1 MVGLRLY
8 ANFFLFS
15 FNTNLLNLKSYFMRQ
30 TSFHIIFNF
39 TLLLFLLSSCSND
52 SSELT
57 NRGQLLLD
65 SGKPEEALLALDS
78 ALKINPDDTLAYKL
92 RGYANFR
99 TSRFRYAIQD
109 FNKAVELY
117 QSDSPFFMLLSRG
130 LSHGMIENWNSA
142 LVDFNSFI
150 DNPRFN
156 TSEVSD
162 DDRGIAYSSR
172 GIANLNLGRIDEA
185 LRDYD
190 NLKKTD
196 PEFRSNNLT
205 KGLGVKTV
213 EGTEICLTGYDWVYP
228 SNGEV
233 QGAWKFSSDGTFN
246 SSTRLFGGMS
256 AWGNWY
262 VMSPGMI
269 RIMYTSSTEGF
280 QPNDQIINLESCERL
295 LVGST
300 AYSKR

>member
-1 MVGLRLY
+1 
-8 ANFFLFS
+8 
-15 FNTNLLNLKSYFMRQ
+15 MRQ
-30 TSFHIIFNF
+30 SSFHVIFTF
-39 TLLLFLLSSCSND
+39 TLLLLILSSCTGD
-52 SSELT
+52 SSAFT
-57 NRGQLLLD
+57 NRGKLLLE

-78 ALKINPDDTLAYKL
+78 ALNINSDDTLALRL

-99 TSRFRYAIQD
+99 TSRFWEAIQD
-109 FNKAVELY
+109 LDKYVELNP
-117 QSDSPFFMLLSRG
+117 SAHFFWLHYFRG
-130 LSHGMIENWNSA
+130 ISHAVFFDWNSS
-142 LVDFNSFI
+142 LVDLNSFI

-156 TSEVSD
+156 TSELNDVE
-162 DDRGIAYSSR
+162 RAVAYSCR

-196 PEFRSNNLT
+196 PEFRSDNLT

-246 SSTRLFGGMS
+246 SSTRWFGGMS
-256 AWGNWY
+256 AWGIWR
-262 VMSPGMI
+262 VISPGMI
-269 RIMYTSSTEGF
+269 RITYTSSRESF

-300 AYSKR
+300 AYSKQ

>member
-1 MVGLRLY
+1 
-8 ANFFLFS
+8 
-15 FNTNLLNLKSYFMRQ
+15 MRQ
-30 TSFHIIFNF
+30 TSFHFIFTF
-39 TLLLFLLSSCSND
+39 TLLLLILSSCSGD
-52 SSELT
+52 SSVLT
-57 NRGQLLLD
+57 NRGESLLD

-99 TSRFRYAIQD
+99 TSRFMSAIQD

-117 QSDSPFFMLLSRG
+117 PSDSPFFILLYRG
-130 LSHGMIENWNSA
+130 VSHGVLINWNSA
-142 LVDFNSFI
+142 LVDLNSFM

-162 DDRGIAYSSR
+162 DEKRIAYSSR
-172 GIANLNLGRIDEA
+172 GIVNLNLGRIDEA
-185 LRDYD
+185 LRDYE
-190 NLKKTD
+190 NLKKID

-213 EGTEICLTGYDWVYP
+213 EGTEICLVGYDWVYP

-246 SSTRLFGGMS
+246 SSTRWFGGMS
-256 AWGNWY
+256 AWGKWY
-262 VMSPGMI
+262 VMSPGKI

-280 QPNDQIINLESCERL
+280 QPNDQIINLESCDKL
-295 LVGST
+295 LVGSSV
-300 AYSKR
+300 YSKR